1 MDQTFGL
8 ELAEHARLLR
18 PVFGDTELYDAV
30 VKIAGLIAEP
40 AEAGLDE
47 GAQ

>member
-1 MDQTFGL
+1 MDQAFGL

-18 PVFGDTELYDAV
+18 PVVGDTELYDAV
-30 VKIAGLIAEP
+30 AKIAGLIAGP

>member
-1 MDQTFGL
+1 MDQAFGL

-30 VKIAGLIAEP
+30 VKIADLIAGAPEV
-40 AEAGLDE
+40 GLDE
-47 GAQ
+47 GVQ